1 MSSDPLR
8 DRFDRFDRDEN
19 GKIDEAELSRLLDAL
34 GVGFSASQVRAAFES
49 IDQNRNGLI
58 DFEEFRSWWQ
68 SR

>member
-8 DRFDRFDRDEN
+8 DRFDRFDRDGN
-19 GKIDEAELSRLLDAL
+19 GKIDEVELTRLLDTL
-34 GVGFSASQVRAAFES
+34 GVGFSAAQVRATFEA
-49 IDQNRNGLI
+49 IDQNHSGFI